1 LASHVVAAVDEIP
14 LGGRKIVEIEGRS
27 IGIFNV
33 GGEFLAVRNRCPHQ
47 GGPLCLGTLVGA
59 IESPLPGRY
68 HHSRAGEMIR
78 CPWHAWEFD
87 LRNGRSW
94 FDPAH
99 KRVRSYEV
107 TVTPGEQL
115 PEPPREGM
123 LPGPYQLETYDVQVD
138 RQYLVVEVDN

>member
-1 LASHVVAAVDEIP
+1 MASHVVARVGEIP
-14 LGGRKIVEIEGRS
+14 PGGRKIVEIEGRS
-27 IGIFNV
+27 IGLFNV
-33 GGEFLAVRNRCPHQ
+33 GGEFVAVRNRCPHQ

-59 IESPLPGRY
+59 IDSPGPGLY
-68 HHSRAGEMIR
+68 HHSRPGEMIR

-87 LRNGRSW
+87 LRDGRSW

-107 TVTPGEQL
+107 TVMPGEEL
-115 PEPPREGM
+115 PAPPRNGM

-138 RQYLVVEVDN
+138 QRYLVVEIEG

>member
-1 LASHVVAAVDEIP
+1 MASHVVAETAEIP
-14 LGGRKIVEIEGRS
+14 PGGRKIVDVEGRS

-33 GGEFLAVRNRCPHQ
+33 GGEYLAVRNRCPHQ

-59 IESPLPGRY
+59 VESPEPGVYR
-68 HHSRAGEMIR
+68 HSRPGEMIR

-87 LRNGRSW
+87 LRDGRSW

-107 TVTPGEQL
+107 TVMPGEEL
-115 PEPPREGM
+115 PAPPRKGM

-138 RQYLVVEVDN
+138 QRYLVVEIEG